1 LEHSIS
7 GAGAGVAGRPARIF
21 TLQKLV
27 EVGGLN
33 IQRIRVI
40 WARVWP
46 LVAAHLVEAG
56 CHPSEPIAAYT
67 VDALR
72 QLSHTLLERATAGGA
87 EKNDHLVET
96 TLKEALKPFVALL
109 ARARVVS
116 PTRDVLPR
124 WPCDPN
130 PSPLYN
136 VCPRQMESL
145 PLGSEDQSAP

>member
-1 LEHSIS
+1 MGI
-7 GAGAGVAGRPARIF
+7 AGRPARIF

-116 PTRDVLPR
+116 PTCDVLPR
-124 WPCDPN
+124 WPCD
-130 PSPLYN
+130 S
-136 VCPRQMESL
+136 SL
-145 PLGSEDQSAP
+145 RFYEVHVHVRWKIPPGSEDQSAPQRPPAHTYGL

>member
-1 LEHSIS
+1 MGIARPSAFDVEVGHSSS
-7 GAGAGVAGRPARIF
+7 GESGCGVAGRPARIF

-109 ARARVVS
+109 ARARVVR
-116 PTRDVLPR
+116 PTCQVPPR
-124 WPCDPN
+124 ILCDP
-130 PSPLYN
+130 
-136 VCPRQMESL
+136 SL
-145 PLGSEDQSAP
+145 RPYAVHVHMCT